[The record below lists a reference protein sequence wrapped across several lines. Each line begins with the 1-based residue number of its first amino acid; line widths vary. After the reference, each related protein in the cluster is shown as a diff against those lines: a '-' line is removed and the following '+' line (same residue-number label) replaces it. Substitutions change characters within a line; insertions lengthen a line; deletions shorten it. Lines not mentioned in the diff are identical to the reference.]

1 MGAQREVTME
11 EIIYEKRY
19 PKESMENFIA
29 LTDWLNR
36 ELSQKPVPSF
46 DQFQKRLEE
55 DYIYILIPHR
65 QRIAKKFVWI
75 AREISELYELDVKI
89 TKHVSHISVDY
100 YFGATSCM
108 RYLKDVI
115 KFADDIS
122 FFANI
127 EGYKIVL
134 CLDCYTHAVYHRG
147 RRIYP

>member
-1 MGAQREVTME
+1 ME
-11 EIIYEKRY
+11 EIIYGKRY
-19 PKESMENFIA
+19 PKESMENYIA

-122 FFANI
+122 F
-127 EGYKIVL
+127 L
-134 CLDCYTHAVYHRG
+134 RT
-147 RRIYP
+147 

>member
-1 MGAQREVTME
+1 MSTFSAIFNLRNLL
-11 EIIYEKRY
+11 Y
-19 PKESMENFIA
+19 
-29 LTDWLNR
+29 
-36 ELSQKPVPSF
+36 
-46 DQFQKRLEE
+46 
-55 DYIYILIPHR
+55 LI
-65 QRIAKKFVWI
+65 
-75 AREISELYELDVKI
+75 REISELYELDVKI

-100 YFGATSCM
+100 YLGATSCM